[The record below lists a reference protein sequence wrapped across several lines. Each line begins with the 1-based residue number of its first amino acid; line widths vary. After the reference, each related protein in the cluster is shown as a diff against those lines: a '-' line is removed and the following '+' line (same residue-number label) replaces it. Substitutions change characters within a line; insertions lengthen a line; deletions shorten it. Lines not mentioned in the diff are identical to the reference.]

1 MTKQTT
7 RLRKRHWKIMPG
19 RIRCSSKKEQRFGT
33 RKVME
38 PRSEMQ
44 TNGAVPKLGKKKKKK
59 GNFLA
64 PNICSALRKIKVR
77 VFSIPKKK

>member
-7 RLRKRHWKIMPG
+7 RLRKRHWKIMPEQ
-19 RIRCSSKKEQRFGT
+19 IRCSSKKEQRFGT

-44 TNGAVPKLGKKKKKK
+44 TNGAVPKLGKKRNGGGKEI
-59 GNFLA
+59 F
-64 PNICSALRKIKVR
+64 
-77 VFSIPKKK
+77 